1 MVETGKDT
9 YLRRIRSFVRREGR
23 FTQAQKRA
31 FEQLWPKYGI
41 ENDSSLIE
49 CHSPCVLEIG
59 FGNGASLA
67 EMAMQ
72 AVDTN
77 FIGIEVHRPGVG
89 NLLQLIEQNQISNI
103 HIVCDDAVDVLEQR
117 IANESLDR
125 VQLFFP
131 DPWPKKKHHKR
142 RIVQPA
148 FVQLVRRKLK
158 TGGVWHMATDWQDY
172 AGHMLEVMNA
182 AQGFRNTSVTGD
194 YVERPVTRPL
204 TKFEQRG
211 HRLGHGVWDLVFE
224 KIN

>member
-1 MVETGKDT
+1 
-9 YLRRIRSFVRREGR
+9 
-23 FTQAQKRA
+23 
-31 FEQLWPKYGI
+31 
-41 ENDSSLIE
+41 
-49 CHSPCVLEIG
+49 
-59 FGNGASLA
+59 
-67 EMAMQ
+67 
-72 AVDTN
+72 
-77 FIGIEVHRPGVG
+77 
-89 NLLQLIEQNQISNI
+89 LQLIEQNRISNI

-148 FVQLVRRKLK
+148 FVHLVRRKLK